1 MTTPVQAF
9 DESFSLERMHFSAWL
24 VRTRSTAV
32 SGRPD
37 MRIWES
43 QQQLHDLGGNSAQFV
58 HFLLGA
64 GNAGLPREVISSLAT
79 ESVAAGVAIGIS

>member
-1 MTTPVQAF
+1 
-9 DESFSLERMHFSAWL
+9 
-24 VRTRSTAV
+24 
-32 SGRPD
+32 